1 MNVARQKSDSKPV
14 QVKNNSEKHTNKQL
28 AILDQISCSI
38 RFAMT
43 PHKRLH
49 QHNAGG
55 GNEKAAEVGVTLL
68 LFLVTVSASIQQV
81 LESFLEKSE
90 APEEVAGS

>member
-1 MNVARQKSDSKPV
+1 
-14 QVKNNSEKHTNKQL
+14 
-28 AILDQISCSI
+28 
-38 RFAMT
+38 MT

-55 GNEKAAEVGVTLL
+55 GNEQAAEVGVTLL
-68 LFLVTVSASIQQV
+68 LFLVPVSASIQQA
-81 LESFLEKSE
+81 LESFPEKSE